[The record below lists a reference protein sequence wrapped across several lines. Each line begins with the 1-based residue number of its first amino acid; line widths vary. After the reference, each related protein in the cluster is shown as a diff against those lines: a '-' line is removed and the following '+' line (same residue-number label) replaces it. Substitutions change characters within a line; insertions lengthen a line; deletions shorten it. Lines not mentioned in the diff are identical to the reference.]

1 MSTPLLPPS
10 HSHLRSPL
18 KVFLPTG
25 TVYGVLLNFRA
36 EAEAMAPQM
45 GQAPYKAP
53 PQEPVLY
60 VKTANT
66 WSPNGVDI
74 PVPARV
80 AEVEIGASIA
90 MVMGQDLHKGH
101 TQDALNAVAGYVLV
115 NDLSVPHTS
124 FFRPP
129 VKFKC
134 LDGFLGLG
142 DTLRSASPAPDSP
155 HISPLDPSL
164 FVLEVRVNGEVRQ
177 TVQFAHLVRH
187 AAQLLADVSAF
198 MTLRAGD
205 VLLLGCDAGRPHARV
220 GDSITL
226 SAPGFATLTNTLI
239 AETA

>member
-1 MSTPLLPPS
+1 MRNP
-10 HSHLRSPL
+10 HS
-18 KVFLPTG
+18 FLPTG

-45 GQAPYKAP
+45 VQAPYKAP

-60 VKTANT
+60 VKPANT
-66 WSPNGVDI
+66 WSPNGAAI

-90 MVMGQDLHKGH
+90 MVMGQDLNRGRAL
-101 TQDALNAVAGYVLV
+101 DALNSVAGYVLV

-134 LDGFLGLG
+134 LDGFLGVG
-142 DTLRSASPAPDSP
+142 NTLRPAGADV
-155 HISPLDPSL
+155 DPAQ
-164 FVLEVRVNGEVRQ
+164 FVLEVRINGDLRQ

-205 VLLLGCDAGRPHARV
+205 VLLLGCDAHRPHARV
-220 GDSITL
+220 GDSISL

-239 AETA
+239 AESI

>member
-1 MSTPLLPPS
+1 MSIPL
-10 HSHLRSPL
+10 HPL
-18 KVFLPTG
+18 KAYLPTG
-25 TVYGVLLNFRA
+25 TVYGVLLNSRV
-36 EAEAMAPQM
+36 ETEAMAPQM

-60 VKTANT
+60 IKPANT
-66 WSPNGVDI
+66 WSPSGTTI

-80 AEVEIGASIA
+80 TEVEIGASIA
-90 MVMGQDLHKGH
+90 MVMGQDLRMGRA
-101 TQDALNAVAGYVLV
+101 QDALNSVAGYVLV

-142 DTLRSASPAPDSP
+142 DTLRPASADVDPAQ
-155 HISPLDPSL
+155 
-164 FVLEVRVNGEVRQ
+164 FVLEVHINGELRQ
-177 TVQFAHLVRH
+177 TVQFANLVRH

-205 VLLLGCDAGRPHARV
+205 VLLLGCDARRPHAHV

-239 AETA
+239 AESA